1 MSNNATNGEFETGC
15 PKIFYT
21 PMTQHH
27 YSVTFT
33 SDIEEPSFYDSV
45 MHLLL
50 TAEEGTT
57 IDFLISS
64 YGGRLD
70 TLVGIRGALQ
80 ATKAHVTGYLLA
92 QSCSAAG
99 MLFLCCHS
107 WVVNE
112 FATFHAHTTSYGSYG
127 KSDDVKQQVDYVTTQ
142 TERIVRSV
150 YDQIL
155 SKEEQDSL
163 LSGKEFYFDDVEI
176 TKRLKQREDFKV
188 KEAERLHIESQE
200 DLSQFSVEELEEE
213 IQLCKEDIKAY
224 QKEVKSRTSIQT
236 RSTSQSRKSQGV
248 NNV

>member
-1 MSNNATNGEFETGC
+1 MFKVKGSVATTEDSETGT

-27 YSVTFT
+27 YSVAFT

-45 MHLLL
+45 IHLLL

-70 TLVGIRGALQ
+70 STVGIRGALQ

-112 FATFHAHTTSYGSYG
+112 FATFHAHTASYGSYG

-150 YDQIL
+150 YDSVL
-155 SKEEQDSL
+155 SKEEQDLL
-163 LSGKEFYFDDVEI
+163 LSGKEFYFDDIEI
-176 TKRLKQREDFKV
+176 TKRLKYREDV
-188 KEAERLHIESQE
+188 RAQEAERIHIESQN
-200 DLSQFSVEELEEE
+200 DLSEFTSEQLEDEV
-213 IQLCKEDIKAY
+213 LACREDIKLY
-224 QKEVKSRTSIQT
+224 QKELKSRNAISKDLHKGNKQ
-236 RSTSQSRKSQGV
+236 
-248 NNV
+248 